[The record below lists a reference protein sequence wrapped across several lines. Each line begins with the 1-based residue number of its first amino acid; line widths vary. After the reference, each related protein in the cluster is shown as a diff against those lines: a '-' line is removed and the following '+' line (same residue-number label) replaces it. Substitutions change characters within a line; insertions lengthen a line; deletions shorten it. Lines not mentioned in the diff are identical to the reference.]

1 MFEWLK
7 IYDLFQSDWKW
18 ILASFFMRFSGSLS
32 IAGSA
37 IILYMILSDR
47 RVKLKRVHNRILL
60 GMSAFEII
68 NSSAWLMS
76 VSAVPKGTDGSY
88 GAKGNQQTCTL
99 QGFMLQVGLV
109 VPFYSLSLCVY
120 HYLVISRNVTDAKIS
135 KNVEPYMHIISILF
149 PLSTAIAGIPL
160 QLYNFNGAIC
170 YIVASPLICLITP
183 FIPCTRNKHY
193 VKYLIGFVGTW
204 ITLISLLITVLMII
218 IYCSVRNRVR
228 AMSRFNFRTRDG
240 IVVRSSSYIQ
250 LCRDKRE
257 TGIQALLYISA
268 FFLTYIWSGINLMYN
283 VDKTPNDPP
292 DILNLLIFFF
302 QPLQGL
308 WNFFI
313 YIRPRYRLI
322 SSHLPQKSFWSKL
335 MIAIFHPEVSR
346 RLSST
351 EGHRNRRRS
360 SNGSLVI
367 PSNARSGGTIKM
379 TAMLV
384 QLEDVENGLVLK
396 DVVNMCTS
404 SDQTE
409 TKVQEVLS
417 DPANLPTHVPDPD
430 EG

>member
-1 MFEWLK
+1 MYEWEK
-7 IYDLFQSDWKW
+7 NYDLFQSDWKW

-37 IILYMILSDR
+37 VILYMILSDR

-76 VSAVPKGTDGSY
+76 VSAVPKGTAGSY

-120 HYLVISRNVTDAKIS
+120 HYLVISRNVTDTKIS

-170 YIVASPLICLITP
+170 YIMASPWECLRFPIG
-183 FIPCTRNKHY
+183 CTRNKHY
-193 VKYLIGFVGTW
+193 VKYLIGFSGVW
-204 ITLISLLITVLMII
+204 LTLIGLLITVLMLL

-257 TGIQALLYISA
+257 TGIQALLYVSA
-268 FFLTYIWSGINLMYN
+268 FLVTYIWSGLCLLFTS
-283 VDKTPNDPP
+283 DGSETP
-292 DILNLLIFFF
+292 DILNLLVFFF

-322 SSHLPQKSFWSKL
+322 SSQLPQKSCCSKL

-346 RLSST
+346 RLST
-351 EGHRNRRRS
+351 CDLNPRDRRRS
-360 SNGSLVI
+360 SHGTYVS
-367 PSNARSGGTIKM
+367 SFNALRERNIAKA
-379 TAMLV
+379 AMLV
-384 QLEDVENGLVLK
+384 QAEDVENGEVISG
-396 DVVNMCTS
+396 DVMMNEPETTDQDTIPNMS
-404 SDQTE
+404 NSNSP
-409 TKVQEVLS
+409 K
-417 DPANLPTHVPDPD
+417 
-430 EG
+430 